1 MISKKFWKKL
11 LLLIVCLIIAVIT
24 LFGVAAYAFVSKIQ
38 VTASENNPAAWNEL
52 PAASNIPAKNTNER
66 INILLLG
73 VDDGDPEDS
82 GAPRRSDTMMVA
94 SIQPVDKSIAILSI
108 PRDSRVSIPG
118 RAGYEKVAHAFAYGG
133 PTLAVRTVENN
144 FDIPVDYYMVID
156 WKAFIRVVDI
166 LGGVSLNVERNMD
179 YEDPYENLSIHLR
192 KGYQHLNGEQAGEYV
207 RFRHDELG
215 DIGRVQRQ
223 ETFLKALTSQL
234 LQAGTILKLPALIST
249 VSHYVQTDMNTAALA
264 KVTNVLKDM
273 NSNSLH
279 TQMLPGDFATID
291 GLSYWMPS
299 ASETRKIV
307 DSDFKN

>member
-1 MISKKFWKKL
+1 MKKFWKKL
-11 LLLIVCLIIAVIT
+11 LLFIICLIMAVIT

-38 VTASENNPAAWNEL
+38 VTASETKPAAWNEL
-52 PAASNIPAKNTNER
+52 PAASTIPAPKTKER

-73 VDDGDPEDS
+73 VDDGNPEDS
-82 GAPRRSDTMMVA
+82 SAPRRSDTMMVA
-94 SIQPVDKSIAILSI
+94 SIQPVDTSITILSI

-118 RAGYEKVAHAFAYGG
+118 RAGYEKIAHAFAYGG

-144 FDIPVDYYMVID
+144 FDIPVNYYMVID
-156 WKAFIRVVDI
+156 WKAFIKVVDI

-179 YEDPYENLSIHLR
+179 YEDPYEDLSIHLR
-192 KGYQHLNGEQAGEYV
+192 KGYQHLNGEEAGEYV

-234 LQAGTILKLPALIST
+234 FQAGTILKLPALIST

-273 NSNSLH
+273 NGNSLH

-291 GLSYWMPS
+291 GLSYWKPNV
-299 ASETRKIV
+299 SETQKIV